1 MPHSL
6 LVGITGKAMSTTC
19 IRNAACIIAWD
30 AANRRHAYL
39 LGGDVAFTDETLV
52 YVGPKY
58 DGAADATID
67 GTDTMVMP
75 GLVDLHSHPSTEPF
89 YRGVR
94 EEHGVP
100 SMYMSGLYERSVA
113 LQPDPVARRSG
124 KQVAF
129 CEMLLSGVT
138 SVADLSSIDEGWIDI
153 AAQSGLRVFLAPSYA
168 SARWHL
174 ENGWALKYRWDE
186 PAGRRGL
193 DAALSL
199 IAEAAEHP
207 SGRLAGI
214 VSPAQIDTCTED
226 LLRDSFAAAEDRD
239 VPLTVHC
246 AQSVNE
252 FHIMVDRHGKSPIQF
267 ARDLGILSPRTVLG
281 HAMFIDEHSW
291 VRWHTHSD
299 LAALVETGTNV
310 AHCPSPF
317 ARYGHT
323 LEDFGRY
330 RRAGVNLG
338 IGTDVAPHN
347 VIEEM
352 RLAAILARV
361 SSRDINTTSVGALFH
376 AATVGGAE
384 ALGRSDIGRLT
395 AGAKADLVLVDLGNV
410 WMRPARDPLRSLV
423 FTGADRAVRA
433 VFVHGAKVMQDGHV
447 LTMDHEAALAG
458 VAEGQARMLRDAP
471 SRDWAGRSAEEISPL
486 SLPVLNDRRNQA
498 A

>member
-1 MPHSL
+1 M
-6 LVGITGKAMSTTC
+6 TATTC
-19 IRNAACIIAWD
+19 IRNAACIVAWD
-30 AANRRHAYL
+30 AANQHHAYL
-39 LGGDVAFTDETLV
+39 MGGDVAFTGDTLS
-52 YVGPKY
+52 YVGTHY
-58 DGAADATID
+58 DGAADTVID
-67 GTDTMVMP
+67 GTDLMVMP
-75 GLVDLHSHPSTEPF
+75 GLIDLHSHPSTEPF
-89 YRGVR
+89 FRGVR

-100 SMYMSGLYERSVA
+100 AMYMSGLYERSVA
-113 LQPDPVARRSG
+113 FQPDATARKAG

-153 AAQSGLRVFLAPSYA
+153 AARSGLRVFLAPSYA

-186 PAGRRGL
+186 AAGQRGL
-193 DAALSL
+193 DAALAL
-199 IAEAAEHP
+199 IEQAAAHP
-207 SGRLAGI
+207 SCRLSGI

-226 LLRDSFAAAEDRD
+226 LLRDSFSAAEARD

-252 FHIMVDRHGKSPIQF
+252 FQIMVDRHGKSPVQF

-291 VRWHTHSD
+291 IRWHTHTD

-361 SSRDINTTSVGALFH
+361 SARDITTTSVGALFH

-384 ALGRSDIGRLT
+384 ALGRHDLGRL
-395 AGAKADLVLVDLGNV
+395 AVGAKADLVLVDLAHI

-423 FTGADRAVRA
+423 FTAADRAVRT
-433 VFVHGAKVMQDGHV
+433 VFVHGAKVMDDGCV
-447 LTMDHEAALAG
+447 LTMDHAAALAE
-458 VAEGQARMLRDAP
+458 VAEGQQRMLRDSP

-486 SLPVLNDRRNQA
+486 SLPVMGKNDP
-498 A
+498 

>member
-1 MPHSL
+1 MP
-6 LVGITGKAMSTTC
+6 TTC

-30 AANRRHAYL
+30 AANKRHAYL
-39 LGGDVAFTDETLV
+39 NGGDVAFTEDRLT
-52 YVGPKY
+52 YVGRRFE
-58 DGAADATID
+58 GTADSIID
-67 GTDTMVMP
+67 GTDLMVMP
-75 GLVDLHSHPSTEPF
+75 GLIDLHSHPSTEPF

-100 SMYMSGLYERSVA
+100 AMYMSGLYERSFA
-113 LQPDPVARRSG
+113 LQPDAAARRAG

-129 CEMLLSGVT
+129 CEMLLTGIT
-138 SVADLSSIDEGWIDI
+138 SVADLSGIDEGWIDT

-186 PAGRRGL
+186 AAGRRGF
-193 DAALSL
+193 DAALAL
-199 IAEAAEHP
+199 IEQAASHP
-207 SGRLAGI
+207 SGRLSGI
-214 VSPAQIDTCTED
+214 VSPAQIDTCTTD
-226 LLRDSFAAAEDRD
+226 LLRDSFAAADARD
-239 VPLTVHC
+239 LPITVHC

-252 FHIMVDRHGKSPIQF
+252 FLVMVDRHGKSPVQF
-267 ARDLGILSPRTVLG
+267 AHDLGILSPRTVLG

-291 VRWHTHSD
+291 VRWHTRSD
-299 LAALVETGTNV
+299 LRALVDTGTHV

-330 RRAGVNLG
+330 TRAGVNLG

-361 SSRDINTTSVGALFH
+361 AARDITTTSIGALFH
-376 AATVGGAE
+376 AATVGGAD
-384 ALGRSDIGRLT
+384 ALGRADLGRLT
-395 AGAKADLVLVDLGNV
+395 QGAKADLVLVDLANP

-423 FTGADRAVRA
+423 FTAADRAVRT
-433 VFVHGAKVMQDGHV
+433 VFVHGAKVMDQGRV
-447 LTMDHEAALAG
+447 LTLDHQAALAG
-458 VAEGQARMLRDAP
+458 VAEGQQRMLRDAP
-471 SRDWAGRSAEEISPL
+471 NRDWAGRTAEQISPL
-486 SLPVLNDRRNQA
+486 SLPILQ
-498 A
+498 

>member
-1 MPHSL
+1 M
-6 LVGITGKAMSTTC
+6 TTTTC
-19 IRNAACIIAWD
+19 IRNAACVIAWD
-30 AANRRHAYL
+30 AANQRHAYL
-39 LGGDVAFTDETLV
+39 MGGDVAFSGDTLS
-52 YVGPKY
+52 YVGTHY
-58 DGAADATID
+58 DGAADTVVD
-67 GTDTMVMP
+67 GTDMMVMP
-75 GLVDLHSHPSTEPF
+75 GLIDLHSHPSTEPF
-89 YRGVR
+89 FRGVR

-100 SMYMSGLYERSVA
+100 AMYMSGLYERSVA
-113 LQPDPVARRSG
+113 FQPDPKARKAG

-186 PAGRRGL
+186 AAGRRGL
-193 DAALSL
+193 DAALAL
-199 IAEAAEHP
+199 IEQAAAHP
-207 SGRLAGI
+207 SNRLSGI

-226 LLRDSFAAAEDRD
+226 LLRDSFAAAEARD

-252 FHIMVDRHGKSPIQF
+252 FQIMVDRHGKSPIQF

-291 VRWHTHSD
+291 IRWHTHTD
-299 LAALVETGTNV
+299 LATLVETGTNV

-361 SSRDINTTSVGALFH
+361 SARDITTTSVGTLFH

-384 ALGRSDIGRLT
+384 ALGRHDLGRL
-395 AGAKADLVLVDLGNV
+395 AIGAKADLVLVDMANP

-423 FTGADRAVRA
+423 FTAADRAVRT
-433 VFVHGAKVMQDGHV
+433 VFVHGRKVMDDGRV
-447 LTMDHEAALAG
+447 LTMDHEVALAE
-458 VAEGQARMLRDAP
+458 VAEGQQRMLRDSP

-486 SLPVLNDRRNQA
+486 SLPVLGKNDP
-498 A
+498 

>member
-1 MPHSL
+1 M
-6 LVGITGKAMSTTC
+6 TSTTC
-19 IRNAACIIAWD
+19 IRDASCIVAWD
-30 AANRRHAYL
+30 AANHRHAYL
-39 LGGDVAFTDETLV
+39 MGGDVVFADDTLSF
-52 YVGPKY
+52 VGRHY
-58 DGAADATID
+58 DGAADTTID
-67 GTDTMVMP
+67 GSNLMVMP
-75 GLVDLHSHPSTEPF
+75 GLVNLHSHPSTEPF
-89 YRGVR
+89 FRGVR

-113 LQPDPVARRSG
+113 MQPDPESRKAG

-129 CEMLLSGVT
+129 CEMLLSGIT
-138 SVADLSSIDEGWIDI
+138 SVADLSGIDEGWIDL

-186 PAGRRGL
+186 TAGRRGL
-193 DAALSL
+193 DAALAL
-199 IAEAAEHP
+199 IEQAAAHP
-207 SGRLAGI
+207 SGRLSGI
-214 VSPAQIDTCTED
+214 VSPAQIDTCTTD
-226 LLRDSFAAAEDRD
+226 LLRDSFAAAEARD

-252 FHIMVDRHGKSPIQF
+252 FLVMVDRHGKSPVQF

-299 LAALVETGTNV
+299 LGILVDTGTSV

-330 RRAGVNLG
+330 HRAGVNLG

-352 RLAAILARV
+352 RLGAILARV
-361 SSRDINTTSVGALFH
+361 AARDITTTSVAALFH
-376 AATVGGAE
+376 AATVGGAA
-384 ALGRSDIGRLT
+384 ALGRPDLGRLT
-395 AGAKADLVLVDLGNV
+395 AGAKADLVLVDLANP

-423 FTGADRAVRA
+423 FTAADRAVRT
-433 VFVHGAKVMQDGHV
+433 VFVHGAKVMENGHV
-447 LTMDHEAALAG
+447 LTMDHAAALAA
-458 VAEGQARMLRDAP
+458 VAEGQQRMLRDAP
-471 SRDWAGRSAEEISPL
+471 SRDWAGRTAEQISPL
-486 SLPVLNDRRNQA
+486 SLPMLT
-498 A
+498 

>member
-1 MPHSL
+1 M
-6 LVGITGKAMSTTC
+6 ASTTC

-30 AANRRHAYL
+30 ATTRRHAYL
-39 LGGDVAFTDETLV
+39 MGGDVAFTGESIDF
-52 YVGPKY
+52 VGRRY
-58 DGAADATID
+58 DGAADVTID
-67 GTDTMVMP
+67 GSGLMVMP
-75 GLVDLHSHPSTEPF
+75 GLIDLHSHPSTEPF
-89 YRGVR
+89 HRGVR

-100 SMYMSGLYERSVA
+100 AMYMTGLYERSVA
-113 LQPDPVARRSG
+113 FQPDAAARKAG

-129 CEMLLSGVT
+129 CEMLLSGIT
-138 SVADLSSIDEGWIDI
+138 SVADISGIDEGWIDL

-186 PAGRRGL
+186 AAGRRGL
-193 DAALSL
+193 DAALAL
-199 IAEAAEHP
+199 IEQAGAHP
-207 SGRLAGI
+207 CGRLSGI
-214 VSPAQIDTCTED
+214 MSPAQIDTCTPD
-226 LLRDSFAAAEDRD
+226 LLRDSFAAAEERNL
-239 VPLTVHC
+239 PLTVHC

-252 FHIMVDRHGKSPIQF
+252 FQIMVDRHGASPIRF
-267 ARDLGILSPRTVLG
+267 AHDLGILSPRTVLG

-299 LAALVETGTNV
+299 LRTLADSGTHV

-352 RLAAILARV
+352 RLGAILARV
-361 SSRDINTTSVGALFH
+361 AARDITTTSLGELFH
-376 AATVGGAE
+376 AATVGGAD
-384 ALGRSDIGRLT
+384 ALGRADLGRL
-395 AGAKADLVLVDLGNV
+395 APGCKADIVLVDLGNT

-423 FTGADRAVRA
+423 FTAADRAVRT
-433 VFVHGAKVMQDGHV
+433 VLVHGSKVMDDGRV
-447 LTMDHEAALAG
+447 LTMDHEAALLA
-458 VAEGQARMLRDAP
+458 VAEGQQRMLRDAP

-486 SLPVLNDRRNQA
+486 SLPLLDERRNQA
-498 A
+498 

>member
-1 MPHSL
+1 M
-6 LVGITGKAMSTTC
+6 TSTTC
-19 IRNAACIIAWD
+19 IRNAACIVAWD
-30 AANRRHAYL
+30 APNQRHAYL
-39 LGGDVAFTDETLV
+39 MGGDVAFTGETLTF
-52 YVGPKY
+52 VGKQY
-58 DGAADATID
+58 DGAADVTID
-67 GTDTMVMP
+67 GSNLMVMP
-75 GLVDLHSHPSTEPF
+75 GLINLHSHPSTEPF

-113 LQPDPVARRSG
+113 FQPDAEARKAG

-153 AAQSGLRVFLAPSYA
+153 AARSGLRVFLAPSYA
-168 SARWHL
+168 SSRWYL
-174 ENGWALKYRWDE
+174 DNGWALKYRWDE
-186 PAGRRGL
+186 AAGQHGL
-193 DAALSL
+193 DAALAL
-199 IAEAAEHP
+199 IEQAGAHP
-207 SGRLAGI
+207 SHRLSGI
-214 VSPAQIDTCTED
+214 VSPAQIDTCTPD
-226 LLRDSFAAAEDRD
+226 LLRDSFAAAEQRD
-239 VPLTVHC
+239 LPLTVHC

-252 FHIMVDRHGKSPIQF
+252 FLVMVDRHGTSPVQF
-267 ARDLGILSPRTVLG
+267 ARDIGILAPRTVLG

-291 VRWHTHSD
+291 VRWHTHTD
-299 LAALVETGTNV
+299 LAALADTGTNV

-352 RLAAILARV
+352 RLAATLARV
-361 SSRDINTTSVGALFH
+361 AARDITTTSIGAVFH

-384 ALGRSDIGRLT
+384 ALRRSDIGRL
-395 AGAKADLVLVDLGNV
+395 AVGAKADVVLVNMGNP

-423 FTGADRAVRA
+423 FTGADRAVRT
-433 VFVHGAKVMQDGHV
+433 VFVHGTKVMDEGHV
-447 LTMDHEAALAG
+447 LTMDHEAALQA
-458 VAEGQARMLRDAP
+458 VAEGQQRMLRDSPA
-471 SRDWAGRSAEEISPL
+471 RDWAGRSAEEISPL
-486 SLPVLNDRRNQA
+486 SLPVMGRNEGP
-498 A
+498 

>member
-1 MPHSL
+1 M
-6 LVGITGKAMSTTC
+6 TAATC
-19 IRNAACIIAWD
+19 IRNAACVVAWD
-30 AANRRHAYL
+30 AANQRHAYL
-39 LGGDVAFTDETLV
+39 MGGDVAFAGDTLT
-52 YVGPKY
+52 YVGPRY
-58 DGAADATID
+58 DGAADTTID
-67 GTDTMVMP
+67 GSDMMIMP
-75 GLVDLHSHPSTEPF
+75 GLIDLHSHPSTEPF

-100 SMYMSGLYERSVA
+100 AMYMSGLYERSVA
-113 LQPDPVARRSG
+113 FQPDAAARKSG

-138 SVADLSSIDEGWIDI
+138 SVADLSGIDEGWIDL

-174 ENGWALKYRWDE
+174 DNGWALKYRWDE
-186 PAGRRGL
+186 AAGRRGL

-199 IAEAAEHP
+199 IEQAGAHP
-207 SGRLAGI
+207 SGRLSGI

-226 LLRDSFAAAEDRD
+226 LLRDSFAAAEARD

-252 FHIMVDRHGKSPIQF
+252 FQIMIDRHGKSPIQF

-291 VRWHTHSD
+291 VRWHTHID
-299 LAALVETGTNV
+299 LTTLVETGTNV

-317 ARYGHT
+317 ARYGHA

-361 SSRDINTTSVGALFH
+361 SARDITTIGVGALFH
-376 AATVGGAE
+376 AATVGGAN
-384 ALGRSDIGRLT
+384 ALGRSDLGRL
-395 AGAKADLVLVDLGNV
+395 AVGAKADIVLVDLANP

-423 FTGADRAVRA
+423 FTAADRAVRA
-433 VFVHGAKVMQDGHV
+433 VFVHGTKVMEDGRV
-447 LTMDHEAALAG
+447 LTMDHEAALTG
-458 VAEGQARMLRDAP
+458 VAEGQQRMLRDAP

-486 SLPVLNDRRNQA
+486 SLPVLSDRRNQA
-498 A
+498 

>member
-1 MPHSL
+1 M
-6 LVGITGKAMSTTC
+6 TSTTC
-19 IRNAACIIAWD
+19 IRDAACIVAWD
-30 AANRRHAYL
+30 AANHRHAYL
-39 LGGDVAFTDETLV
+39 MGGDVVFSGDTLSF
-52 YVGPKY
+52 VGRHY
-58 DGAADATID
+58 DGAADTTID
-67 GTDTMVMP
+67 GSNLMVMP
-75 GLVDLHSHPSTEPF
+75 GLVNLHSHPSTEPF
-89 YRGVR
+89 FRGVR

-113 LQPDPVARRSG
+113 MQPDPEARKAG

-129 CEMLLSGVT
+129 CEMLLSGIT
-138 SVADLSSIDEGWIDI
+138 SVADLSGIDEGWIDL

-168 SARWHL
+168 SSRWYL

-193 DAALSL
+193 DAALAL
-199 IAEAAEHP
+199 IDQAASHP
-207 SGRLAGI
+207 CGRLAGI
-214 VSPAQIDTCTED
+214 VSPAQIDTCTTD
-226 LLRDSFAAAEDRD
+226 LLRDSFAAAEARD
-239 VPLTVHC
+239 LPLTVHC

-252 FHIMVDRHGKSPIQF
+252 FQVMIDRHGKSPVQF

-281 HAMFIDEHSW
+281 HALFIDDHSW
-291 VRWHTHSD
+291 IRWHTHSD
-299 LAALVETGTNV
+299 LAALVDTGTNV

-361 SSRDINTTSVGALFH
+361 AARDITTTSVGTLFH

-384 ALGRSDIGRLT
+384 ALGRNDIGRLE
-395 AGAKADLVLVDLGNV
+395 AGAKADLVLVDLGNP
-410 WMRPARDPLRSLV
+410 WMRPARDPIRSLV
-423 FTGADRAVRA
+423 FTGADRAVRT
-433 VFVHGAKVMQDGHV
+433 VFVHGTKVMENGRV
-447 LTMDHEAALAG
+447 LTMDHAAALEA
-458 VAEGQARMLRDAP
+458 VTEGQQRMLRDAP
-471 SRDWAGRSAEEISPL
+471 SRDWAGRTAEEISPL
-486 SLPVLNDRRNQA
+486 SLPIFGRNEASSLRQ
-498 A
+498 

>member
-1 MPHSL
+1 
-6 LVGITGKAMSTTC
+6 MSATTC
-19 IRNAACIIAWD
+19 IRNASCIVAWD
-30 AANRRHAYL
+30 ATNHRHAYL
-39 LGGDVAFTDETLV
+39 MGGDVAFTGDTLTF
-52 YVGPKY
+52 VGRHY
-58 DGAADATID
+58 DGAADVTID
-67 GTDTMVMP
+67 GTDLMVMP
-75 GLVDLHSHPSTEPF
+75 GLIDLHSHPSTEPF

-100 SMYMSGLYERSVA
+100 AMYMSGLYERSVA
-113 LQPDPVARRSG
+113 LQPDRAARRAG

-138 SVADLSSIDEGWIDI
+138 SVADLSGIDEGWIDI
-153 AAQSGLRVFLAPSYA
+153 AAQSGLRVFLAPTYA

-186 PAGRRGL
+186 AAGRRGL
-193 DAALSL
+193 DAALAL
-199 IAEAAEHP
+199 IEAAATHS
-207 SGRLAGI
+207 SGRLSGI
-214 VSPAQIDTCTED
+214 VSPAQIDTCTTD
-226 LLRDSFAAAEDRD
+226 LLRDSFAAAETRN

-252 FHIMVDRHGKSPIQF
+252 FLVMVDRHGKSPVQF
-267 ARDLGILSPRTVLG
+267 ARELGILSPRTVLG
-281 HAMFIDEHSW
+281 HALFIDEHSW
-291 VRWHTHSD
+291 VRWHTRTD
-299 LAALVETGTNV
+299 LGILVDSGTNV

-361 SSRDINTTSVGALFH
+361 AARDITTTSVGDLFH
-376 AATVGGAE
+376 AATVGGAQALARE
-384 ALGRSDIGRLT
+384 DLGRLV
-395 AGAKADLVLVDLGNV
+395 AGAKADVVLVDLGNT

-423 FTGADRAVRA
+423 FTAADRAVRT
-433 VFVHGAKVMQDGHV
+433 VFVHGVKVMDERRV
-447 LTMDHEAALAG
+447 LTMDHAAALAE
-458 VAEGQARMLRDAP
+458 VAEGQQRMLRDAP
-471 SRDWAGRSAEEISPL
+471 SRDWAQRTAEEISPL
-486 SLPVLNDRRNQA
+486 SLPVLGNA
-498 A
+498 PPL

>member
-1 MPHSL
+1 MENVMTL
-6 LVGITGKAMSTTC
+6 TTC
-19 IRNAACIIAWD
+19 IRNAACIVAWD
-30 AANRRHAYL
+30 AANRCHAYL
-39 LGGDVAFTDETLV
+39 MGGDVAFTGGTLSF
-52 YVGPKY
+52 VGSHY
-58 DGAADATID
+58 DGAADVTID
-67 GTDTMVMP
+67 GTDLMVMP
-75 GLVDLHSHPSTEPF
+75 GLIDLHAHPSTEPF

-100 SMYMSGLYERSVA
+100 AMYMSGLYERSVA
-113 LQPDPVARRSG
+113 LQPDALGRKAG

-186 PAGRRGL
+186 AAGRRGF
-193 DAALSL
+193 DAALAL
-199 IAEAAEHP
+199 IDEAGAHP
-207 SGRLAGI
+207 SGRLSGI
-214 VSPAQIDTCTED
+214 VSPAQIDTCTTD
-226 LLRDSFAAAEDRD
+226 LLRDSFAAAETRD

-252 FHIMVDRHGKSPIQF
+252 FQVMVDRHGKSPIQF
-267 ARDLGILSPRTVLG
+267 AHDLGILSPRTVLG

-291 VRWHTHSD
+291 VRWHTRTD
-299 LAALVETGTNV
+299 LGILVETGTNV

-317 ARYGHT
+317 ARYGHM

-352 RLAAILARV
+352 RLGAILARV
-361 SSRDINTTSVGALFH
+361 AARDITTTSIGALFH

-384 ALGRSDIGRLT
+384 ALGRPDLGRLT
-395 AGAKADLVLVDLGNV
+395 AGAKADLVLVDLANP

-423 FTGADRAVRA
+423 FTAADRAVHT
-433 VFVHGAKVMQDGHV
+433 VFVHGTKVMEKGRV
-447 LTMDHEAALAG
+447 LTMDHEAALAT
-458 VAEGQARMLRDAP
+458 VAEGQQRMLRDAP
-471 SRDWAGRSAEEISPL
+471 SRDWAGRTAEQISPL
-486 SLPVLNDRRNQA
+486 SLPVLGDGRNQ
-498 A
+498 